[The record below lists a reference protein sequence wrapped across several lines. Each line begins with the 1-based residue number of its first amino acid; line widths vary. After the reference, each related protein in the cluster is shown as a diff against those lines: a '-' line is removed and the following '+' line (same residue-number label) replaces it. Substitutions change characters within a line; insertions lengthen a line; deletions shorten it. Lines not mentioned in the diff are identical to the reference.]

1 MEVYTT
7 EEQQVEVIK
16 SWWKENGTS
25 VLAGTVIG
33 LVGLFGW
40 RYYNELQQTN
50 QEAASQAYNA
60 MTAQLAKGDDAALE
74 QAKSFISAPQGD
86 AYAELAALQLAAA
99 AVKAGKL
106 DLAAE
111 QLTQVA
117 ANGDESI
124 KPIAAL
130 RLARVLKDQGKADE
144 ALAQLGKI
152 NNDAFKAQ
160 VAEVRGD
167 VLLGQGKPEEARD
180 AYQVA
185 ADAGGLQS
193 SAELKLK
200 MDDLAL
206 PAVTAGEAPDA

>member
-74 QAKSFISAPQGD
+74 QAKSFITAHQGD

-130 RLARVLKDQGKADE
+130 RLVRVLKDQGKADE

>member
-40 RYYNELQQTN
+40 RYYNDYQLTN
-50 QEAASQAYNA
+50 QEAASQAYNEIS
-60 MTAQLAKGDDAALE
+60 AQLAKGDAATFE
-74 QAKSFISAPQGD
+74 QVQAFITDHKGE

-99 AVKAGKL
+99 AVKANKL

-117 ANGDESI
+117 SNGDESI
-124 KPIAAL
+124 RPIAAL
-130 RLARVLKDQGKADE
+130 RLARVLNDQGKADE

-167 VLLGQGKPEEARD
+167 ILYKQGKAEEARD
-180 AYQVA
+180 AYQAA
-185 ADAGGLQS
+185 ADAGGLQG

-206 PAVTAGEAPDA
+206 PAVTTGGAPDA

>member
-60 MTAQLAKGDDAALE
+60 MTAPPARGTDPALE
-74 QAKSFISAPQGD
+74 QAKSFISAHQGH

>member
-74 QAKSFISAPQGD
+74 QAKSFISAHQGD

-130 RLARVLKDQGKADE
+130 RLARVLKDQGKAAE

>member
-16 SWWKENGTS
+16 NWWKENGTS
-25 VLAGTVIG
+25 VIAGTVIG

-40 RYYNELQQTN
+40 RYYNEHQQTT
-50 QEAASQAYNA
+50 QEAASQAYNE
-60 MTAQLAKGDDAALE
+60 MSAQLAKGDAAGFE
-74 QAKSFISAPQGD
+74 QAQGFISAHKGD
-86 AYAELAALQLAAA
+86 SYAELAALQLAAA
-99 AVKAGKL
+99 AVKADKL

-117 ANGDESI
+117 TSGDESI
-124 KPIAAL
+124 RPIAAL
-130 RLARVLKDQGKADE
+130 RLARVLNDQGKADE

-167 VLLGQGKPEEARD
+167 ILQKQGKSEEARD
-180 AYQVA
+180 AYQAA

-206 PAVTAGEAPDA
+206 PAVTTGEAPDA

>member
-16 SWWKENGTS
+16 NWWKENGTS
-25 VLAGTVIG
+25 VIAGTVIG

-40 RYYNELQQTN
+40 RYYNEHQQTT
-50 QEAASQAYNA
+50 QEAASQAYNE
-60 MTAQLAKGDDAALE
+60 MSAQLAKGDAAGFE
-74 QAKSFISAPQGD
+74 QAQSFISAHKGD
-86 AYAELAALQLAAA
+86 SYAELAALQLAAA
-99 AVKAGKL
+99 AVKADKL
-106 DLAAE
+106 DLAVE

-117 ANGDESI
+117 TSGDESI
-124 KPIAAL
+124 RPIAAL
-130 RLARVLKDQGKADE
+130 RLARVLNDQGKADE

-167 VLLGQGKPEEARD
+167 ILQKQGKSEEARD
-180 AYQVA
+180 AYQAA

-206 PAVTAGEAPDA
+206 PAVTTGEAPDA

>member
-74 QAKSFISAPQGD
+74 QAKSFITAHQGD

-111 QLTQVA
+111 QLTLVA
-117 ANGDESI
+117 ASGDESI

>member
-16 SWWKENGTS
+16 NWWKENGTS
-25 VLAGTVIG
+25 VIAGTVIG

-40 RYYNELQQTN
+40 RYYNEHQQTT
-50 QEAASQAYNA
+50 QEAASQAYNE
-60 MTAQLAKGDDAALE
+60 MSAQLAKGDAASFE
-74 QAKSFISAPQGD
+74 QAQSFISAHKGD
-86 AYAELAALQLAAA
+86 SYAELAALQLAAA
-99 AVKAGKL
+99 AVKADKL

-117 ANGDESI
+117 TSGDESI
-124 KPIAAL
+124 RPIAAL
-130 RLARVLKDQGKADE
+130 RLARVLNDQGKADE

-167 VLLGQGKPEEARD
+167 ILQKQGKSEEARD
-180 AYQVA
+180 AYQAA

-206 PAVTAGEAPDA
+206 PAVTTGEAPDA

>member
-16 SWWKENGTS
+16 EWWKENGTS
-25 VLAGTVIG
+25 VIAGTVIG

-40 RYYNELQQTN
+40 RYYNQYQQETM
-50 QEAASQAYNA
+50 EAASSSYNQVLE
-60 MTAQLAKGDDAALE
+60 QLAKGEAADLE
-74 QAKSFISAPQGD
+74 QAQQFVTANKGD
-86 AYAELAALQLAAA
+86 AYGDMAALQLASA

-111 QLTQVA
+111 QLALVA
-117 ANGDESI
+117 SSGDESI
-124 KPIAAL
+124 RPFASL
-130 RLARVLKDQGKADE
+130 RLARVLNGQGKADE

-167 VLLGQGKPEEARD
+167 ILLGQGKLEEARD
-180 AYQVA
+180 AYQAA
-185 ADAGGLQS
+185 ADAGGLQGS
-193 SAELKLK
+193 QELKLK

-206 PAVTAGEAPDA
+206 PATTTGEAADA

>member
-74 QAKSFISAPQGD
+74 QAKSFISAHQGD

-130 RLARVLKDQGKADE
+130 RLARVLKDQGEADE

>member
-74 QAKSFISAPQGD
+74 QAKSFISAHQGD

-130 RLARVLKDQGKADE
+130 RLARVLKDQ
-144 ALAQLGKI
+144 
-152 NNDAFKAQ
+152 

-180 AYQVA
+180 AYQMA

>member
-25 VLAGTVIG
+25 VIAGTVIG

-40 RYYNELQQTN
+40 RYYNEHQQTT
-50 QEAASQAYNA
+50 QEAASQAYNE
-60 MTAQLAKGDDAALE
+60 MSAQLAKGDAAGFE
-74 QAKSFISAPQGD
+74 QAQSFISAHKGD
-86 AYAELAALQLAAA
+86 SYAELAALQLAAA
-99 AVKAGKL
+99 AVKADKL

-117 ANGDESI
+117 TSGDESI
-124 KPIAAL
+124 RPIAAL
-130 RLARVLKDQGKADE
+130 RLARVLNDQGKADE

-167 VLLGQGKPEEARD
+167 ILQKQGKSEEARD
-180 AYQVA
+180 AYQAA

-206 PAVTAGEAPDA
+206 PAVTTGEAPDA

>member
-40 RYYNELQQTN
+40 RYYNERQQTN
-50 QEAASQAYNA
+50 QEAASQAYNEIS
-60 MTAQLAKGDDAALE
+60 AQLAKGDAAAFE
-74 QAKSFISAPQGD
+74 QVQSFISAHQGD

-99 AVKAGKL
+99 AVKANKL
-106 DLAAE
+106 ELAAE
-111 QLTQVA
+111 QLTLVA
-117 ANGDESI
+117 NSGDESI
-124 KPIAAL
+124 RPIAGL
-130 RLARVLKDQGKADE
+130 RLARVLNDLGKADE

-167 VLLGQGKPEEARD
+167 ILLKQGKAEEARD
-180 AYQVA
+180 AYQAA
-185 ADAGGLQS
+185 ADAGGLQGS
-193 SAELKLK
+193 GELKLK

-206 PAVTAGEAPDA
+206 PAVTTGGAPDA

>member
-74 QAKSFISAPQGD
+74 QAKSFISAHQGD

-111 QLTQVA
+111 QLAQVA
-117 ANGDESI
+117 ADGDESI

>member
-1 MEVYTT
+1 M
-7 EEQQVEVIK
+7 
-16 SWWKENGTS
+16 
-25 VLAGTVIG
+25 IG

-74 QAKSFISAPQGD
+74 QAKSFISAHQGD

-111 QLTQVA
+111 QLTLVA
-117 ANGDESI
+117 ASGDESI

>member
-16 SWWKENGTS
+16 EWWKENGTS
-25 VLAGTVIG
+25 VIAGTVIG

-40 RYYNELQQTN
+40 RYYNQHQQESM
-50 QEAASQAYNA
+50 EASSQAYNQA
-60 MTAQLAKGDDAALE
+60 IEQLVKADAAGFEQAQQFVTANKGD
-74 QAKSFISAPQGD
+74 SYG
-86 AYAELAALQLAAA
+86 ELAALQLAAA

-111 QLTQVA
+111 QLTLVA
-117 ANGDESI
+117 TSGDESI
-124 KPIAAL
+124 RPIAAL
-130 RLARVLKDQGKADE
+130 RLARVLNDQGKADE
-144 ALAQLGKI
+144 ALAKLGAI
-152 NNDAFKAQ
+152 TSDAFKAQ

-167 VLLGQGKPEEARD
+167 ILQKQGKSEEARD
-180 AYQVA
+180 AYQAA

-193 SAELKLK
+193 SQELKLK

-206 PAVTAGEAPDA
+206 PAVVMGEAPDA

>member
-16 SWWKENGTS
+16 NWWKENGTS
-25 VLAGTVIG
+25 VIAGTVIG

-40 RYYNELQQTN
+40 RYYNEHQQTT
-50 QEAASQAYNA
+50 QEAASQAYNE
-60 MTAQLAKGDDAALE
+60 MSAQLAKGDAAGFE
-74 QAKSFISAPQGD
+74 QAQSFISAHKGD
-86 AYAELAALQLAAA
+86 SYAELAALQLAAA
-99 AVKAGKL
+99 AVKADKL

-117 ANGDESI
+117 TSGDESI
-124 KPIAAL
+124 RPIAAL
-130 RLARVLKDQGKADE
+130 RLVRVLNDQGKADE

-167 VLLGQGKPEEARD
+167 ILQKQGKSEEARD
-180 AYQVA
+180 AYQAA

-206 PAVTAGEAPDA
+206 PAVTTGEAPDA

>member
-1 MEVYTT
+1 VEVYTT

-74 QAKSFISAPQGD
+74 QAKSFISAHQGD

-111 QLTQVA
+111 QLTLVA
-117 ANGDESI
+117 ASGDESI

>member
-74 QAKSFISAPQGD
+74 QAKSFISAHQGD

-124 KPIAAL
+124 KPSAAL
-130 RLARVLKDQGKADE
+130 RLVRVLKDQGKADE
-144 ALAQLGKI
+144 SLAQLGKI

>member
-50 QEAASQAYNA
+50 QEAASQAYNV

-74 QAKSFISAPQGD
+74 QAKSFISAHQGD

-111 QLTQVA
+111 QLTLVA
-117 ANGDESI
+117 ASGDESI

>member
-74 QAKSFISAPQGD
+74 QAKSFISAHQGD

-124 KPIAAL
+124 KPISAL

>member
-40 RYYNELQQTN
+40 RYYNEHQLTS
-50 QEAASQAYNA
+50 QEAASQAYNE

-74 QAKSFISAPQGD
+74 QAKSFITAHKGD

-99 AVKAGKL
+99 AVKANKL
-106 DLAAE
+106 DLAVE
-111 QLTQVA
+111 QLTLVA
-117 ANGDESI
+117 TGGDESL

-130 RLARVLKDQGKADE
+130 RLARVLNDQGKADE
-144 ALAQLGKI
+144 ALAQLAKI

-160 VAEVRGD
+160 VAEARGD
-167 VLLGQGKPEEARD
+167 VLLKQGKPEEARE
-180 AYQVA
+180 AYQAA
-185 ADAGGLQS
+185 ADAGGLQA

-206 PAVTAGEAPDA
+206 PAVTAGGAPDA

>member
-25 VLAGTVIG
+25 VIAGTVIG

-40 RYYNELQQTN
+40 RYYNEHQQTS
-50 QEAASQAYNA
+50 QEAASQAYNEMA
-60 MTAQLAKGDDAALE
+60 AQLAKGDAAGFE
-74 QAKSFISAPQGD
+74 QAQSFISTHKGD
-86 AYAELAALQLAAA
+86 SYAELAALQLAAA

-117 ANGDESI
+117 TSGDESI
-124 KPIAAL
+124 RPIAAL
-130 RLARVLKDQGKADE
+130 RLARVLNDQGKADE

-167 VLLGQGKPEEARD
+167 VLLKQGKAEEARD
-180 AYQVA
+180 AYQAA
-185 ADAGGLQS
+185 ADAGGLQG

-206 PAVTAGEAPDA
+206 PAVTTGEAPDA

>member
-40 RYYNELQQTN
+40 RYYNEHQLTS
-50 QEAASQAYNA
+50 QETASAAYNE
-60 MTAQLAKGDDAALE
+60 MTTQLAKGDAAALE
-74 QAKSFISAPQGD
+74 QAKSFISAHKGD
-86 AYAELAALQLAAA
+86 SYAELAALQLAAA
-99 AVKAGKL
+99 AVKANQL
-106 DLAAE
+106 DLAAQ
-111 QLTQVA
+111 QLTEVA
-117 ANGDESI
+117 TNGDEAI
-124 KPIAAL
+124 RPIAAL
-130 RLARVLKDQGKADE
+130 RLARVLNDQGKADE

-152 NNDAFKAQ
+152 NNEAFKAQ
-160 VAEVRGD
+160 VAEARGD
-167 VLLGQGKPEEARD
+167 VLLKQGKPEEARD
-180 AYQVA
+180 AYQAA

-193 SAELKLK
+193 SSELKLK

-206 PAVTAGEAPDA
+206 PAVTTGEAPDA

>member
-74 QAKSFISAPQGD
+74 QAKSFITTHQGD

>member
-16 SWWKENGTS
+16 NWWKENGTS
-25 VLAGTVIG
+25 VIAGTVIG

-74 QAKSFISAPQGD
+74 QAKSFISAHQGD

-117 ANGDESI
+117 ASGDDSI

-130 RLARVLKDQGKADE
+130 RLARVLSDQGKADE

-167 VLLGQGKPEEARD
+167 ILQKQGKAEEARD
-180 AYQVA
+180 AYQAA